1 MTAIK
6 FDIEALS
13 RPVAAPL
20 IDTHAHLNW
29 PEFAADIVDVLRHAR
44 AQGVVG
50 VLVVAMDQRCEP
62 GLAELVQLAA
72 ERDGLPHIARGLGVH
87 PINAAVE
94 TSDLDAL
101 ERLFDEHADL
111 CAVGECGLDFNL
123 KQMPK
128 GLDDANAALR
138 VRQHDCLRR
147 QIALAVKH
155 QLPLNVHSRS
165 AGHHTIDLIA
175 EALSAVEAERR
186 PPVLMH
192 AFDGKAA
199 HAKAAAARTD
209 IDFYFS
215 VAPSIVRGEQLQKMV
230 AAVPIERLVLESD
243 APGLGPVLGER
254 NVPGNVAI
262 SCRAI
267 AQILE
272 IDVDRVAHQTTQ
284 NAAKL
289 FAKAF
294 GAFGEAQ

>member
-1 MTAIK
+1 MIK
-6 FDIEALS
+6 FDIAELL
-13 RPVAAPL
+13 RPVAGPL
-20 IDTHAHLNW
+20 IDCHAHLNW
-29 PEFAADIVDVLRHAR
+29 PEFASDIADVLRHAR

-62 GLAELVQLAA
+62 GLAELVRLAA
-72 ERDGLPHIARGLGVH
+72 ERDNLPHIARGLGIH

-94 TSDLDAL
+94 TSDLTEL
-101 ERLFDEHADL
+101 ERLFDVHAETI

-128 GLDDANAALR
+128 GNDEANAALR
-138 VRQHDCLRR
+138 VKQQECLRR
-147 QIALAVKH
+147 QVALAVKH
-155 QLPLNVHSRS
+155 SLPLNVHSRS
-165 AGHHTIDLIA
+165 AGHHTIEFIV
-175 EALSAVEAERR
+175 EALSAVEREQR

-230 AAVPIERLVLESD
+230 AAVPLERLVLESD

-254 NVPGNVAI
+254 NVPGNVTI

-267 AQILE
+267 AHILQ

-289 FAKAF
+289 FARAF
-294 GAFGEAQ
+294 GAFAEAQ